1 MEVTH
6 GRVIDSLAD
15 NARSARSQEKEEEG
29 DEEGDVSRDSLFT
42 PFTSAVLSPLSLTG
56 PPPLF
61 LSFSFS
67 FARTTRLRTYS
78 RGDRGSPLCV
88 RFSPHRF
95 RFLPP
100 HAMCLFLRL
109 PLWFAPSYAS
119 LSLSLSS
126 PPSHSFCS
134 LALVYTCGRAG
145 GRTDGATLPNTRL
158 CCASDCL
165 LPLSRSQTRRGW
177 SKRGDTRS

>member
-15 NARSARSQEKEEEG
+15 NALSARSQEEEEEEG
-29 DEEGDVSRDSLFT
+29 DEEGDVVSARLTFYSLYLRV
-42 PFTSAVLSPLSLTG
+42 SLLSLTG
-56 PPPLF
+56 LLF

-126 PPSHSFCS
+126 PPLS
-134 LALVYTCGRAG
+134 LFLLARSRVRTDGRA
-145 GRTDGATLPNTRL
+145 DGATLPNTRL
-158 CCASDCL
+158 CCASERATVL
-165 LPLSRSQTRRGW
+165 SSPLELANL
-177 SKRGDTRS
+177 SKRLVEVGDTRS